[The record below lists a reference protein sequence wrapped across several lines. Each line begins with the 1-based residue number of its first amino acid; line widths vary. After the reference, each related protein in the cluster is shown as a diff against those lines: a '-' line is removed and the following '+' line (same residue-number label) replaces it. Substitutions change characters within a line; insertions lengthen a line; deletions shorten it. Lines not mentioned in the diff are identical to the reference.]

1 MHSPVS
7 PTVSPGRP
15 DSTAPGPRL
24 GHSPIRTG
32 AAALVMLVGLAGC
45 GYASSSGQ
53 AGAASS
59 ATAPNAPG
67 ASSAASSP
75 AQPSAPAKTS
85 APGTPL
91 NPGGQVDPPL
101 AQAESVPAG
110 AKLVVFEGVSRS
122 GDGKTL
128 YMADTTGGGACG
140 QYDVV
145 VQETSTTVELGLA
158 HLPNAKNLP
167 CPMFVRMVQFP
178 ANLATPVGDRQVVDM
193 ANGQVIGA
201 GTAIKV
207 VQADIAKL
215 PGAQNGEPSQTARAF
230 NPVTS

>member
-7 PTVSPGRP
+7 PTISPDRPAPRPGHSPGHSPGRRP
-15 DSTAPGPRL
+15 L
-24 GHSPIRTG
+24 RTG

-59 ATAPNAPG
+59 ATAPNAAGSAG
-67 ASSAASSP
+67 ASSGAGSS
-75 AQPSAPAKTS
+75 AQPNPSATKTA

-91 NPGGQVDPPL
+91 NPGGTIDPPV
-101 AQAESVPAG
+101 AQAKSVPAG
-110 AKLVVFEGVSRS
+110 SKLVVFEGVSRS
-122 GDGKTL
+122 GNGMTL
-128 YMADTTGGGACG
+128 YMAATAGGGACG

-145 VQETSTTVELGLA
+145 VQETSSTVELGLA
-158 HLPNAKNLP
+158 HLPMAKNVP

-178 ANLATPVGDRQVVDM
+178 ANLTSPVGDRQVIDM
-193 ANGQVIGA
+193 AN
-201 GTAIKV
+201 
-207 VQADIAKL
+207 QADIPKL

>member
-15 DSTAPGPRL
+15 GQPSADHCPGPRP

-59 ATAPNAPG
+59 ATAPSAAG
-67 ASSAASSP
+67 ASSAAGSSARPSSP
-75 AQPSAPAKTS
+75 TKTS

-91 NPGGQVDPPL
+91 NPGGLIDPPV
-101 AQAESVPAG
+101 AQAKTVPAG

-122 GDGKTL
+122 GDGMTL
-128 YMADTTGGGACG
+128 YMAATAGGGACG

-158 HLPNAKNLP
+158 HLPMAKNMP

-178 ANLATPVGDRQVVDM
+178 ATLASPVGDRQVVDM
-193 ANGQVIGA
+193 ANDQVLGTGA
-201 GTAIKV
+201 AIKV
-207 VQADIAKL
+207 VQADIPKL
-215 PGAQNGEPSQTARAF
+215 PGA
-230 NPVTS
+230 

>member
-7 PTVSPGRP
+7 PTVSPGPTSPGRRP
-15 DSTAPGPRL
+15 L
-24 GHSPIRTG
+24 RTG

-59 ATAPNAPG
+59 ATAPSATG
-67 ASSAASSP
+67 SSSS
-75 AQPSAPAKTS
+75 AQPSPTATKTA
-85 APGTPL
+85 APGTPV
-91 NPGGQVDPPL
+91 NPGGSIDPPV
-101 AQAESVPAG
+101 AQAKSVPAG
-110 AKLVVFEGVSRS
+110 SKLVVFEGVSRS
-122 GDGKTL
+122 GSGMTL
-128 YMADTTGGGACG
+128 YMAATAGGGACG

-158 HLPNAKNLP
+158 QLPKAKNTA

-178 ANLATPVGDRQVVDM
+178 ANLTSPVGGRQVIDM
-193 ANGQVIGA
+193 ANGQVL
-201 GTAIKV
+201 GTGGTINV
-207 VQADIAKL
+207 VQADIPKL
-215 PGAQNGEPSQTARAF
+215 PGTQNGEPSQTARAF